1 MSGVGSNADV
11 ATWLDVFPWL
21 KSTADLALGPWW
33 SQPASG
39 PTVSKRHRQLESIAE
54 ISMSQ
59 LSRWTIAQLFPTA
72 DTRASLDSL
81 GLPPRG
87 LNMFMRRG
95 YRTVE
100 DVAGLS
106 VEEILD
112 WKNFGAATVSTV
124 LQILADQAVTD
135 AVAPKR
141 DAEDE
146 DILRVSG
153 AQSSPQG
160 PPDLVVHAS
169 IVDDL
174 RVVAEWLALVG
185 LPDTLL
191 LTQTLPIGTPPNV
204 VRARKRLEV
213 VTSTR
218 VLGAD
223 RALDAAGILDE
234 SIRKL
239 DDRAVGIL
247 RDRMFADSPL
257 TLDAI
262 GATLGVTRERVRQIE
277 SKARSALLADLSH
290 AGRGPLA
297 SLAEAAQSTIHDVLP
312 LAALLEEI
320 PSLNNLVVSV
330 QQPAWRVLDRL
341 DDSYEIE
348 DGWCASPTVE
358 AARTATATQI
368 EEFVDS
374 YGVAPLASLDFID
387 IEPAERKRTIT
398 AEWLEY
404 CGYLIDGDH
413 LFTRIQSV
421 QDYAASILSVVGSPL
436 SSDDIIAR
444 FTVERSVRSLRNALA
459 KDDRFTRVDRDR
471 WGLTEWGLDT
481 YSDIRSLIR
490 EELAKNGGRVALDPI
505 VDKITSKYSVSR
517 GSVVTYASSAPF
529 ETNDGMVQLATSPRG
544 VRKTPHQ
551 TRRMF
556 RRPEGWAVRVKV
568 TKDHLRGSGSV
579 APTAVAAILNLQ
591 PGQTLQLES
600 LLGQQMIAWTGVQP
614 SFGTIRRFLLERDTA
629 AGSDVFLI
637 INDDRTFAVE
647 EVREPIGEPL
657 ADALALVGIT
667 TQSTPSDNYRSLC
680 GAIGLPESS
689 GIASLI
695 GAYRERGDLDIYEL
709 LLASRDSLETVE
721 TDLPE
726 PEAESADV
734 DDILDLL

>member
-1 MSGVGSNADV
+1 VSGSVDSPDT

-21 KSTADLALGPWW
+21 ESTADPSLGPWW
-33 SQPASG
+33 NLPASG
-39 PTVSKRHRQLESIAE
+39 PNVSKRHRFLEAVAE
-54 ISMSQ
+54 IAMSQ

-72 DTRASLDSL
+72 GTGVSLDTL

-87 LNMFMRRG
+87 LNMFTRRG

-100 DVAGLS
+100 DIAGLS

-112 WKNFGAATVSTV
+112 WRNFGAATVSTV
-124 LQILADQAVTD
+124 LEILADQAVAD
-135 AVAPKR
+135 AVAPELGT
-141 DAEDE
+141 EDE
-146 DILRVSG
+146 KVLRASG
-153 AQSSPQG
+153 TEINAQDSTEP
-160 PPDLVVHAS
+160 VVDAS
-169 IVDDL
+169 TIDDL

-185 LPDTLL
+185 LADSPL
-191 LTQTLPIGTPPNV
+191 LTQTLPIGTPQNV

-213 VTSTR
+213 LTSVG
-218 VLGAD
+218 VLGAEG
-223 RALDAAGILDE
+223 APDAASVLDR

-262 GATLGVTRERVRQIE
+262 GSQLGVTRERVRQIE
-277 SKARSALLADLSH
+277 SKARSALLAELGDSGGG
-290 AGRGPLA
+290 ALA
-297 SLAEAAQSTIHDVLP
+297 SLAEAAQRTIHDVLP
-312 LAALLEEI
+312 LKALLEEI
-320 PSLNNLVVSV
+320 PSLEKTVDAV

-348 DGWCASPTVE
+348 DGWCACPTVE

-387 IEPAERKRTIT
+387 IEPEERKRTIT

-404 CGYLIDGDH
+404 CGYLIDSGH

-436 SSDDIIAR
+436 SSDDVIAR
-444 FTVERSVRSLRNALA
+444 FAVERSVRSLRNALA

-471 WGLTEWGLDT
+471 WALSEWGLDT

-490 EELAKNGGRVALDPI
+490 EELANNGGRAPLDPL
-505 VDKITSKYSVSR
+505 VEKITSKFSVSPS
-517 GSVVTYASSAPF
+517 SVVAYASSAPF
-529 ETNDGMVQLATSPRG
+529 ETNDGMVQLATSPRE
-544 VRKTPHQ
+544 VRKTPYQ

-556 RRPEGWAVRVKV
+556 RRPEGWSIRVTV

-591 PGQTLQLES
+591 PGETLQLDS
-600 LLGQQMIAWTGVQP
+600 PLGPQMVAWTGIQP
-614 SFGTIRRFLLERDTA
+614 SFGTIRRFLLDRDLA
-629 AGSDVFLI
+629 AGTDVFLT
-637 INDDRTFAVE
+637 INDDRTFTVE
-647 EVREPIGEPL
+647 EAREPIGEPL
-657 ADALALVGIT
+657 ADALSLIGVAS
-667 TQSTPSDNYRSLC
+667 QSTPSDSYKILC
-680 GAIGLPESS
+680 AAIGIPESS

-695 GAYRERGDLDIYEL
+695 GAYRERGDTDVSEL
-709 LLASRDSLETVE
+709 LLAARDSLETAE
-721 TDLPE
+721 TDVPDVKVK
-726 PEAESADV
+726 SADV